1 VTVSSEAR
9 PAVLIPHVPALEE
22 RARGLQVDTTTPAD
36 QSAIEGLRDDYLQW
50 YAQCLIVVPEALQAK
65 FRDFY
70 EGGAFIKRIK
80 QFLEAPT
87 QRNPL
92 VPDDPSVAPNPLIPY
107 WSNPVETTLVPSL
120 LGQRQVLE
128 EALESERSGLGE
140 TAAHVVEAACRRLP
154 LAIRSMQR
162 RYADRTPIVIT
173 DEYDVQDLLRTIL
186 VVMFE
191 DVRPEEWTLSYAG
204 GPLRMDFLL
213 KREQLVIETKVT
225 RSGHDAR
232 SIRDELAVDL
242 LRYQAHPDCKILV
255 CLVYDRE
262 GLIDNPRGFEQ
273 DVTGAQ
279 GNITVR
285 VAVVQGG

>member
-1 VTVSSEAR
+1 VSVSSEAR
-9 PAVLIPHVPALEE
+9 LAALIPHVRALEE
-22 RARGLQVDTTTPAD
+22 SARRLQADTAAPAD
-36 QSAIEGLRDDYLQW
+36 QGTVERLRDDYLRW
-50 YAQCLIVVPEALQAK
+50 YAQCLIVVPQPLQAK

-70 EGGAFIKRIK
+70 EGGAVIKRIK
-80 QFLEAPT
+80 HFLEAPT

-92 VPDDPSVAPNPLIPY
+92 VAADPTAAPNPLIPY

-154 LAIRSMQR
+154 LSIRSMQR
-162 RYADRTPIVIT
+162 RYADRPAIVIA

-186 VVMFE
+186 VAMFD
-191 DVRPEEWTLSYAG
+191 DVRPEEWTPSYAG
-204 GPLRMDFLL
+204 GSSRMDFLL
-213 KREQLVIETKVT
+213 KREQVVIETKMT
-225 RSGHDAR
+225 RPGHDAR

-255 CLVYDRE
+255 CLVYDPN

-273 DVTGAQ
+273 DVTGPQ

-285 VAVVQGG
+285 VAVVQGA

>member
-1 VTVSSEAR
+1 VSVSSEAR
-9 PAVLIPHVPALEE
+9 LAALIPRVPELEA
-22 RARGLQVDTTTPAD
+22 RARGLQVSATTPAD
-36 QSAIEGLRDDYLQW
+36 QGAIERLRDDYLQW
-50 YAQCLIVVPEALQAK
+50 YAQCLIVVPQALQAR

-70 EGGAFIKRIK
+70 EGGAFTKRIK

-92 VPDDPSVAPNPLIPY
+92 LTDDPSVAPNPLIPY
-107 WSNPVETTLVPSL
+107 WSNPVETTFIPSL

-162 RYADRTPIVIT
+162 RYADRPPIVIT

-186 VVMFE
+186 VAMFE
-191 DVRPEEWTLSYAG
+191 DVRPEEWTRSYAG
-204 GPLRMDFLL
+204 GSSRMDFLL
-213 KREQLVIETKVT
+213 KREQVVVETKMT
-225 RSGHDAR
+225 RSGHNAR
-232 SIRDELAVDL
+232 TIRDELAVDL

-255 CLVYDRE
+255 CVVYDPDE
-262 GLIDNPRGFEQ
+262 LIDNPRGFEQ
-273 DVTGAQ
+273 DLTGAQ

-285 VAVVQGG
+285 VAVVQGA

>member
-1 VTVSSEAR
+1 VSVSSEAR
-9 PAVLIPHVPALEE
+9 LAALTPHIPALEE
-22 RARGLQVDTTTPAD
+22 SARRLQADTAAPAD
-36 QSAIEGLRDDYLQW
+36 QDAIERLRDDYLQW
-50 YAQCLIVVPEALQAK
+50 YAQCLIVVPQPLQAK

-70 EGGAFIKRIK
+70 EGGAVIKRIK

-92 VPDDPSVAPNPLIPY
+92 VVNDPTVALNPLIPY
-107 WSNPVETTLVPSL
+107 WLNPVETTLVPSL

-140 TAAHVVEAACRRLP
+140 TAAYVVEAVCRRLP
-154 LAIRSMQR
+154 LSVRSMQR
-162 RYADRTPIVIT
+162 RYADRPPIMIA

-186 VVMFE
+186 VAMFD
-191 DVRPEEWTLSYAG
+191 DVRSEEWTPSYAG
-204 GPLRMDFLL
+204 GSSRMDFLL
-213 KREQLVIETKVT
+213 KREQVVIETKMT
-225 RSGHDAR
+225 RPGHDAR

-255 CLVYDRE
+255 CLVYDPK

-273 DVTGAQ
+273 DVTGPQ
-279 GNITVR
+279 GNLTVR
-285 VAVVQGG
+285 VAVVQRA